1 MVKFYACYFQDF
13 TAISKFHSMS
23 DLYYKVLPGDISD
36 QQQLIYPRRKFFFHS
51 KDLVQMEP
59 VTFTAVVCRCFYC
72 LIFIKTALK

>member
-51 KDLVQMEP
+51 K
-59 VTFTAVVCRCFYC
+59 
-72 LIFIKTALK
+72 I